1 LRDLKVRLF
10 CLTIVLMGR
19 LTVTAKGQVTL
30 RKDILNHL
38 GVQPGETVAV
48 SKLPNG
54 AIEVRAAH
62 GSGRISDAF
71 GFLKHRGKRR
81 LSIEEIGKIAAEGW
95 TGKR

>member
-1 LRDLKVRLF
+1 
-10 CLTIVLMGR
+10 MSR

-30 RKDILNHL
+30 RKDILSHL

-54 AIEVRAAH
+54 AVEVRAARRT
-62 GSGRISDAF
+62 GRIADVF

-81 LSIEEIGKIAAEGW
+81 LSLEEIGKIAAEGW
-95 TGKR
+95 AGKR